1 MWCKRAKDVLK
12 LMGTVAVCAVADFAL
27 LLAAYALPVAPM
39 VSNMEPSAY
48 TIDQEGIYPQVSTL
62 NGTGQLDNFTDALM
76 LMVAACDYEGP
87 LVQRAL
93 LCMRA
98 DSGAGNPYF
107 SLYPIYGGKQE
118 APAVQYVDY
127 ARYWH
132 GYLTWLKPLLSIF
145 RYDQIRIIYRAVQLL
160 LIMGVIFLMLRRG
173 LCWYLLPFLLSVLL
187 LSPSLIVQSL
197 HFSSVCMVAL
207 AAMLLLLALTDWLKK
222 GFRLPLFFACVGCAA
237 SYVDLLTAPLITLGF
252 PLTLLLCLR
261 WRDGVRVH
269 AREFL
274 TLCLCW
280 AAGYGG
286 MWAAKWVLTAL
297 LMDPSIFLNA
307 IDAIINRSS
316 MLDESGAAFNYVDML
331 ARNLRYIKDS
341 PLLYAVFVLDALY
354 LALAFVRR
362 PSGSAV
368 RGAVLFLA
376 AALLPFVW
384 YLFAGNHSYIH
395 SFFTYRALGVTLLL
409 PHACLSRWAHAM
421 TCRLSRQAGKIS
433 RKQKNPPHPDECG
446 GPFFIV
452 RSSPRSAR
460 LCPACPSC
468 SCLRASSHPHTRI
481 SGRSGRGRPPCGS
494 VRAVPGCSSAPRP
507 PRRRAGG

>member
-1 MWCKRAKDVLK
+1 MWRNRIKSVLQ
-12 LMGTVAVCAVADFAL
+12 LAGTVAVCVVLGFSL
-27 LLAAYALPVAPM
+27 LLAAYALPLAPM
-39 VSNMEPSAY
+39 VSNMAPSAY
-48 TIDQEGIYPQVSTL
+48 TIDREGIYPQVSTL
-62 NGTGQLDNFTDALM
+62 NGIGQLDNYTDAWM
-76 LMVAACDYEGP
+76 LMTAACDYEGP

-98 DSGAGNPYF
+98 DTGAGPYF
-107 SLYPIYGGKQE
+107 SLYPIYGGEQE
-118 APAVQYVDY
+118 RPAVQYVDY

-132 GYLTWLKPLLSIF
+132 GYLAWLKPLLCVF
-145 RYDQIRIIYRAVQLL
+145 RYDQIRIVYRAVQLL
-160 LIMGVIFLMLRRG
+160 LGTGIVFLMFRRG
-173 LCWYLLPFLLSVLL
+173 LGRYLLPWLLSILL
-187 LSPSLIVQSL
+187 LSPSLIFQSL
-197 HFSSVCMVAL
+197 QFSSVNMIML
-207 AAMLLLLALTDWLKK
+207 TAMLLLLFFANWFKK
-222 GFRLPLFFACVGCAA
+222 GFRLPLFFACIGCAT

-261 WRDGVRVH
+261 WRDGIRVRV
-269 AREFL
+269 REFL

-307 IDAIINRSS
+307 IDTIKNRSS
-316 MLDESGAAFNYVDML
+316 MLDESGAAFNYADML
-331 ARNLRYIKDS
+331 ARNLRYLQDS

-395 SFFTYRALGVTLLL
+395 SFFTYRALGVTLF
-409 PHACLSRWAHAM
+409 AS
-421 TCRLSRQAGKIS
+421 
-433 RKQKNPPHPDECG
+433 
-446 GPFFIV
+446 
-452 RSSPRSAR
+452 
-460 LCPACPSC
+460 
-468 SCLRASSHPHTRI
+468 SCLFVSLGSRHDL
-481 SGRSGRGRPPCGS
+481 PPFPSDGENFKE
-494 VRAVPGCSSAPRP
+494 AKKSAAP
-507 PRRRAGG
+507 

>member
-1 MWCKRAKDVLK
+1 
-12 LMGTVAVCAVADFAL
+12 MGTVAVCAVAGFAL

-252 PLTLLLCLR
+252 PLTLLLCL
-261 WRDGVRVH
+261 
-269 AREFL
+269 L
-274 TLCLCW
+274 L
-280 AAGYGG
+280 AGR
-286 MWAAKWVLTAL
+286 
-297 LMDPSIFLNA
+297 
-307 IDAIINRSS
+307 RS
-316 MLDESGAAFNYVDML
+316 
-331 ARNLRYIKDS
+331 
-341 PLLYAVFVLDALY
+341 
-354 LALAFVRR
+354 R
-362 PSGSAV
+362 PCAGS
-368 RGAVLFLA
+368 F
-376 AALLPFVW
+376 
-384 YLFAGNHSYIH
+384 
-395 SFFTYRALGVTLLL
+395 
-409 PHACLSRWAHAM
+409 
-421 TCRLSRQAGKIS
+421 
-433 RKQKNPPHPDECG
+433 
-446 GPFFIV
+446 
-452 RSSPRSAR
+452 
-460 LCPACPSC
+460 
-468 SCLRASSHPHTRI
+468 
-481 SGRSGRGRPPCGS
+481 
-494 VRAVPGCSSAPRP
+494 
-507 PRRRAGG
+507 

>member
-1 MWCKRAKDVLK
+1 MWRKRVRNILK
-12 LMGTVAVCAVADFAL
+12 LIGTIALCAVLGFAL
-27 LLAAYALPVAPM
+27 LLAAYVLPVVPM
-39 VSNMEPSAY
+39 ISNMEPSAY

-307 IDAIINRSS
+307 IDAIKNRSS
-316 MLDESGAAFNYVDML
+316 MLDESGAAFNYADML
-331 ARNLRYIKDS
+331 ARNLRYLQDS

-362 PSGSAV
+362 PSGSIV
-368 RGAVLFLA
+368 RGAVPFLM

-395 SFFTYRALGVTLLL
+395 SFFTYRALGVTLF
-409 PHACLSRWAHAM
+409 AS
-421 TCRLSRQAGKIS
+421 
-433 RKQKNPPHPDECG
+433 
-446 GPFFIV
+446 
-452 RSSPRSAR
+452 
-460 LCPACPSC
+460 
-468 SCLRASSHPHTRI
+468 SCLFVSLGSRHGLPPFPLEGKNFMEAKAS
-481 SGRSGRGRPPCGS
+481 
-494 VRAVPGCSSAPRP
+494 AAP
-507 PRRRAGG
+507 

>member
-1 MWCKRAKDVLK
+1 
-12 LMGTVAVCAVADFAL
+12 MGTVAVCAVAGFAL

-48 TIDQEGIYPQVSTL
+48 TIDREGIYPQMPTL
-62 NGTGQLDNFTDALM
+62 NGTGQLDNYTDALM

-222 GFRLPLFFACVGCAA
+222 GFRLSLFFTCVGCAT

-252 PLTLLLCLR
+252 PLTLLLCLC

-307 IDAIINRSS
+307 IDAIKNRSS
-316 MLDESGAAFNYVDML
+316 MLDESGAAFNYADML

-362 PSGSAV
+362 PSGSIV
-368 RGAVLFLA
+368 RGAVPFLM
-376 AALLPFVW
+376 AALLPFGW
-384 YLFAGNHSYIH
+384 YLLAGNHSYIH
-395 SFFTYRALGVTLLL
+395 SFFTYRALGVTIF
-409 PHACLSRWAHAM
+409 ATSCLFVSLGAHRNSRI
-421 TCRLSRQAGKIS
+421 SRQTEKYAW
-433 RKQKNPPHPDECG
+433 KQKGPPHPDECG
-446 GPFFIV
+446 VPFH
-452 RSSPRSAR
+452 
-460 LCPACPSC
+460 CPF
-468 SCLRASSHPHTRI
+468 
-481 SGRSGRGRPPCGS
+481 
-494 VRAVPGCSSAPRP
+494 SSAINPSMSSLP
-507 PRRRAGG
+507 FM